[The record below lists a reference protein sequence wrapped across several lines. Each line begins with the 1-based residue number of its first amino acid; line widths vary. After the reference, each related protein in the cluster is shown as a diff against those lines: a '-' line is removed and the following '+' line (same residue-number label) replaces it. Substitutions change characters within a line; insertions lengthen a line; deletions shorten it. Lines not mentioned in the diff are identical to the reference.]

1 MPSVTVKLSEAES
14 RKLRSAARSAR
25 RTVSAHIRAV
35 LFPAK
40 PAGRV
45 RLVRDPETGLLI
57 FKSPAHTPPI
67 TSEDVRAALADFP

>member
-14 RKLRSAARSAR
+14 RKIRAAARSAR
-25 RTVSAHIRAV
+25 RSVSAHIRAV
-35 LFPAK
+35 LFPEK

-57 FKSPAHTPPI
+57 FKSPPNTPPI
-67 TSEDVRAALADFP
+67 TSEDVHNALADFP